1 MDGVCAVL
9 FTAHVKTVAAFRD
22 HIQSQA
28 GKHSKSN
35 SNFPH
40 SFLQKNIDMRSG
52 RITELGAENIFNWGQ
67 ININLVNRS
76 WVKAKGAERFLVLQ
90 YEEAPLAF
98 TRL

>member
-1 MDGVCAVL
+1 MGI
-9 FTAHVKTVAAFRD
+9 H
-22 HIQSQA
+22 
-28 GKHSKSN
+28 
-35 SNFPH
+35 
-40 SFLQKNIDMRSG
+40 
-52 RITELGAENIFNWGQ
+52 FNWGQ